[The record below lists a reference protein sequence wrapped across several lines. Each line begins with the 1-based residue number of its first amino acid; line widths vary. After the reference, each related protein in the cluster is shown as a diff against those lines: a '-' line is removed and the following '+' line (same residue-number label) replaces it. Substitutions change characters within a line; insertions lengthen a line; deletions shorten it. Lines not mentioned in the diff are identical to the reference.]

1 MATGESRRN
10 GEHAWL
16 NEINGRPRA
25 LTFTFR
31 DGILPAD
38 EYALALFHVD
48 VRDVLLL
55 PVK

>member
-1 MATGESRRN
+1 MATGDSRRN

-31 DGILPAD
+31 DGILPTD